1 MSNTICLRCLSR
13 ALPSPN
19 VSSTSSTAR
28 RAAFSTTA
36 SLSANP
42 PKKKASGGA
51 KPVTKA
57 GKTLRLSK
65 NKRVTTARP
74 PASGER
80 KALRK
85 KIVLSNTNALE
96 VQGLEDL
103 SSENVGD
110 AGKLRSLEGRV
121 AGLSDDT
128 VEALRALEAF
138 KPGQGWGLFRRPAA
152 LVRKET
158 VELGQALQGV
168 AESKNVTRQMIYG
181 GRGSGKSV
189 LLLQGMA
196 MAYLQGW
203 IVIHFS
209 EARAITNAQTS
220 YQPYKTPDGE
230 TIYIQP
236 YYTAQL
242 LLNISKANRRLL
254 NSLRISKKHDLPIP
268 LQSNISLARL
278 AELGANDPTLA
289 YPIWQALWSELTA
302 PSQPGKEG
310 QFRPPVF
317 VGMDGADHI
326 MRMSAYLNA
335 ETNPIHS
342 HELAVARDYANLLSG
357 KTNLPN
363 GGMVMAS
370 TSASTR
376 PSVPTLDHILSRKI
390 ASRQLD
396 SLLSIRDTLKQQADG
411 AATTQDTDISPLE
424 SFNTL
429 AIEDA
434 VLGRQVCDFRD
445 HVQRLW
451 NGSAPLPELRSALE
465 TTTFTLPEWNPYI
478 AIDQRVSDVM
488 ETVEARKV
496 QGLSK
501 VEARGVMEY
510 YARSGMMRSAVTE
523 GLVSEKWS
531 LAGNGIVGELE
542 KAAVMTRF

>member
-1 MSNTICLRCLSR
+1 MSNTICLRCLTR
-13 ALPSPN
+13 ALPSNEATSFN
-19 VSSTSSTAR
+19 VTR
-28 RAAFSTTA
+28 RAAFSTTS

-42 PKKKASGGA
+42 PKKKAGGA

-96 VQGLEDL
+96 VQGLEDF
-103 SSENVGD
+103 SAENVRDGS
-110 AGKLRSLEGRV
+110 KLRSLEGGV
-121 AGLSDDT
+121 VGFSDDT

-158 VELGQALQGV
+158 VELGEALQGV
-168 AESKNVTRQMIYG
+168 VERKNVTRQMIYG
-181 GRGSGKSV
+181 ERGSGKSV

-203 IVIHFS
+203 VVIHFP

-236 YYTAQL
+236 HYTAQL

-254 NSLRISKKHDLPIP
+254 NSLRVTKKHDLPIP

-302 PSQPGKEG
+302 PSQPEKEG
-310 QFRPPVF
+310 RVRPPVF
-317 VGMDGADHI
+317 VGMDGVDHM
-326 MRMSAYLNA
+326 MRMSAYLNGEA
-335 ETNPIHS
+335 QPIHA

-357 KTNLPN
+357 KTSLPN

-376 PSVPTLDHILSRKI
+376 PSVPTLDHVLSRKV
-390 ASRQLD
+390 ASGQLD
-396 SLLSIRDTLKQQADG
+396 DLLSIRDQLKQQAG
-411 AATTQDTDISPLE
+411 SVATVEDIDITGLE
-424 SFNTL
+424 TFNTL
-429 AIEDA
+429 SIEDP
-434 VLGRQVCDFRD
+434 VLRRQITDFRD
-445 HVQRLW
+445 RIQRLW
-451 NGSAPLPELRSALE
+451 NNSAPLPKLRSALE

-488 ETVEARKV
+488 ETVEVRKV

-510 YARSGMMRSAVTE
+510 YARSGMMRAAVTE